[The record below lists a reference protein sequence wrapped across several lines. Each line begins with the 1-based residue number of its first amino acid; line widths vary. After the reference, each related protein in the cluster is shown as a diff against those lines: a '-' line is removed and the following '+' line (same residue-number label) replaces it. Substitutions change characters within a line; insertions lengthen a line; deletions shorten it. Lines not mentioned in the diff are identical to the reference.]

1 MHDLF
6 QIYLNTICS
15 RIEVEHFAKRVKPV
29 KFCLVSDY
37 PVFGVT
43 EVFFLAQATIGELRA
58 ALEELRQSKERL
70 VQALNPA
77 ELFVSS
83 ISSRS

>member
-6 QIYLNTICS
+6 QIYFNTICS

-43 EVFFLAQATIGELRA
+43 EVFFLEIPFMRRSTGHFRVGDLLTGTIR
-58 ALEELRQSKERL
+58 
-70 VQALNPA
+70 
-77 ELFVSS
+77 
-83 ISSRS
+83 

>member
-43 EVFFLAQATIGELRA
+43 EVFFLEIPFMQ
-58 ALEELRQSKERL
+58 
-70 VQALNPA
+70 
-77 ELFVSS
+77 
-83 ISSRS
+83 RSTGHFRVGDLLTRIIRYDLGNL

>member
-43 EVFFLAQATIGELRA
+43 EVFFLEIPFMR
-58 ALEELRQSKERL
+58 
-70 VQALNPA
+70 
-77 ELFVSS
+77 
-83 ISSRS
+83 RSTGHFRVGDLLTGIIRYYLGNF